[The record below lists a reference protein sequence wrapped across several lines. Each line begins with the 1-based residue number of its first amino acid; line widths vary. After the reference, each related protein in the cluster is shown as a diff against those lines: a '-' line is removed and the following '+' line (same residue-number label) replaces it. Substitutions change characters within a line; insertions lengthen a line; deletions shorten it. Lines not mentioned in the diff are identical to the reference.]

1 MKNTV
6 EFLLESNGIT
16 KAELAKQLGVTR
28 QTINNIVKGKAP
40 SMEVGLKIG
49 KYFGKDVSEIF
60 YSPYVK
66 QVAHGNKRKSA

>member
-1 MKNTV
+1 MKNTL
-6 EFLLESNGIT
+6 EFLLDSNGIT
-16 KAELAKQLGVTR
+16 KAELAKELSVTR

-49 KYFGKDVSEIF
+49 KFFGKDVSEIF

-66 QVAHGNKRKSA
+66 QVALNKKKSA